1 MARKVVRR
9 AIEEAKEEWAMKFV
23 GDINDQQSAE
33 YRREL
38 APFGCAVSYPAL
50 QKGPRVVIEIKP
62 CTCERTKRRAWAAV
76 AIQGRKKERGGGG
89 ASQRHFL
96 KPEVFTQQL

>member
-62 CTCERTKRRAWAAV
+62 CTCERTKRRAWVAV
-76 AIQGRKKERGGGG
+76 AIRGKK
-89 ASQRHFL
+89 
-96 KPEVFTQQL
+96 